1 MSTLSFGVEAI
12 DSKQLF
18 NCFHFQPCVNKFV
31 GSTGETSDLPC
42 ELPLPFQAS
51 TRRTWRDKRDSE
63 GGEKIAQIVAKVDC
77 CPDFLGPSGG
87 GPPPVPMET
96 PELARRLAVGQT
108 RNQSLFMCLEGESR
122 LGVRLRRARNA
133 RGLMA
138 APRALQPNPQ
148 SSLTPKTHK

>member
-1 MSTLSFGVEAI
+1 MSTLSFVVEAI

-63 GGEKIAQIVAKVDC
+63 GGEKNSSDC
-77 CPDFLGPSGG
+77 CSDFLGPSGG
-87 GPPPVPMET
+87 GPPPVPTET

-108 RNQSLFMCLEGESR
+108 RTQSLFMCLRGERR
-122 LGVRLRRARNA
+122 LGVRLRRAR
-133 RGLMA
+133 GLMGT
-138 APRALQPNPQ
+138 PRALQPNPQ

>member
-1 MSTLSFGVEAI
+1 MSTLSFVVEAI

-18 NCFHFQPCVNKFV
+18 NYFHFQPCVNKFV
-31 GSTGETSDLPC
+31 GSTRETSDLPC

-63 GGEKIAQIVAKVDC
+63 GGEKIAQIVALISWD
-77 CPDFLGPSGG
+77 PLAGNQS
-87 GPPPVPMET
+87 PVPTET

-108 RNQSLFMCLEGESR
+108 RTQSLFMCLRGERR
-122 LGVRLRRARNA
+122 LGVRLRRAR
-133 RGLMA
+133 GLMGT
-138 APRALQPNPQ
+138 PRALQPNPQ

>member
-1 MSTLSFGVEAI
+1 MSTLSFVVEAI

-63 GGEKIAQIVAKVDC
+63 GGGKIAQIVALISWD
-77 CPDFLGPSGG
+77 PLAGDH
-87 GPPPVPMET
+87 PPYP
-96 PELARRLAVGQT
+96 RRP
-108 RNQSLFMCLEGESR
+108 QSLLAG
-122 LGVRLRRARNA
+122 
-133 RGLMA
+133 
-138 APRALQPNPQ
+138 
-148 SSLTPKTHK
+148 

>member
-1 MSTLSFGVEAI
+1 MSTLSFVVEAI

-42 ELPLPFQAS
+42 ELPLPFSGEHEADVARQ
-51 TRRTWRDKRDSE
+51 TRQRRRGKNSS
-63 GGEKIAQIVAKVDC
+63 DC
-77 CPDFLGPSGG
+77 CSDFLGPSGG
-87 GPPPVPMET
+87 GPPPVPTET

-108 RNQSLFMCLEGESR
+108 RTQSLFMCLRGERR
-122 LGVRLRRARNA
+122 LGVRLRGA
-133 RGLMA
+133 RGLMGT
-138 APRALQPNPQ
+138 PRALQPNPQ